1 MSATVQRADAE
12 RSRTPPG
19 LAMLALGALVFLGCG
34 VARLTGYGA
43 APAPAPVVAQVS
55 LHFNDM
61 PNGTVDVVDLATGR
75 VIDVIA
81 AGKGGFLRSTMRVM
95 ATEREVRHLGPQKPF
110 TLLATADNRLQLID
124 TATGQVLELEAF
136 GPSNEAVFAKI
147 LYAAGDEK

>member
-1 MSATVQRADAE
+1 MSAVLE
-12 RSRTPPG
+12 RPRSPPAV
-19 LAMLALGALVFLGCG
+19 AMMAVGALVFVMCG
-34 VARLTGYGA
+34 AARLTGYGA
-43 APAPAPVVAQVS
+43 APAPAKVVAQVS

-61 PNGTVDVVDLATGR
+61 PNGTVDVVDVATGR
-75 VIDVIA
+75 VINVIA

-95 ATEREVRHLGPQKPF
+95 ATEREVRHLGPAKPF

-136 GPSNEAVFAKI
+136 GPSNEAVFEKI